1 MPNIKHSFASAKSD
15 GGDSTLVKPSDWN
28 AEHTLDSYLDFPE
41 QTTEPSAPAA
51 GSLRVYSYD
60 YANRDMIAVKGEFGW
75 AYKLQPALFSNQVG
89 VWMPASGAVVT
100 SWNLP
105 VSGTG
110 TVSTPAPTL
119 SNLQTQSRRILVT
132 SASTASSGAG
142 LRTNA
147 AVCYGG
153 GAAVSTGSPG
163 GYFLATVVGT
173 PTVLAS
179 STAAFVGL
187 RNTTSVI
194 AAGTQTSALTTIV
207 GFGFDRAATVWSV
220 YSNDSSGTAA
230 SLPLTGFDV
239 SASAWHRFAL
249 YCPPANAGSAIYW
262 RAENLHTGAL
272 SSGSLS
278 ADIPNAASL
287 LSLHAHISQNGA
299 GSVAIAFRS
308 MYLETDY

>member
-1 MPNIKHSFASAKSD
+1 MPNIKHSFTSAKSD
-15 GGDSTLVKPSDWN
+15 GGDATLVKPSDWN

-41 QTTEPSAPAA
+41 QATEPSAPAA

-89 VWMPASGAVVT
+89 VWASSSGT
-100 SWNLP
+100 GITNFNLP
-105 VSGTG
+105 VSTTG
-110 TVSTPAPTL
+110 TVSTPAITF
-119 SNLQTQSRRILVT
+119 SNLQTQTRRTLIT
-132 SASTASSGAG
+132 SASTASAGAG
-142 LRTNA
+142 CRTNA

-163 GYFLATVVGT
+163 GYFMATVVGT
-173 PTVLAS
+173 PLVVAS

-187 RNTTSVI
+187 RNTTAVI

-207 GFGFDRAATVWSV
+207 GFGFDRGATTWAV
-220 YSNDSSGTAA
+220 YNNDGSGTAA
-230 SLPLTGFDV
+230 SQALTGFDV

-249 YCPPANAGSAIYW
+249 YCPPANSGSAIYW

-278 ADIPNAASL
+278 TDIPNAASL

-299 GSVAIAFRS
+299 GSVSITFRT